1 MSASPQAATHA
12 PHKPHHHTPDADDF
26 EPNLLP
32 VDPDQ
37 GLGPPVIPAAP
48 EHERSVDP
56 EA

>member
-1 MSASPQAATHA
+1 MNASPQAATHA